1 MAGAPW
7 TSNVAQYPECVVE
20 VVVMVGFGVD
30 FVLDS
35 VIAVCAAEIAALLV
49 AVTDLE
55 LAVLV
60 VAADAYRWIGFA
72 ASLSAVVR
80 CGVEH
85 IRHEALCYVQFFRP
99 FRYVAF
105 RHGALPEESLC
116 ASHVRKELHRRCRHP

>member
-60 VAADAYRWIGFA
+60 VAADAYR
-72 ASLSAVVR
+72 
-80 CGVEH
+80 
-85 IRHEALCYVQFFRP
+85 
-99 FRYVAF
+99 
-105 RHGALPEESLC
+105 
-116 ASHVRKELHRRCRHP
+116 